1 MTKTAPWI
9 GKESFAET
17 FYGKSGNFTFV
28 IYPQHGYW
36 VAVAVETDGWG
47 AITKTLDFS
56 CSADTRADLK
66 KILADH
72 VRGW

>member
-1 MTKTAPWI
+1 M
-9 GKESFAET
+9 
-17 FYGKSGNFTFV
+17 FV
-28 IYPQHGYW
+28 IYPQNGYW

-47 AITKTLDFS
+47 TITKTLDFS